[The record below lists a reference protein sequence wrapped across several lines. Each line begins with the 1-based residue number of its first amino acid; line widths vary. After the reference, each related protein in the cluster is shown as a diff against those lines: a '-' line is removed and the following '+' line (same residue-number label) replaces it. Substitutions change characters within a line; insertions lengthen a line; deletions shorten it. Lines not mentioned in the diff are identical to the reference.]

1 MTSKDDTKT
10 YLSKRE
16 IPQLFESLM
25 TGLMYHKPG
34 NHVDY
39 MLECLGKI
47 KDNKS
52 EAVRWNTFVDG
63 AKGQAPL
70 PPIQSQDA
78 PVLDREPTFTT
89 EVPLEMKRSSALPP
103 IATSPGAATASKQG
117 IPPPHTRFIFVIGG
131 PGSSKSEHCKRLTDR
146 YNGYVH
152 ISVGH
157 MLRRKIKKYTED
169 KWKMLADAVLNG
181 QQVPHE
187 TAFELVQAKISSK
200 VQKLS
205 DIQGFIIEGFPRG
218 MEHVQAFEKQFGA
231 VDLVLYLMC
240 DETRLRFRLEKRKDT
255 SGRSDD
261 TDVGITN
268 RLANFSSSVPVIMD
282 YFQQKGVLHQVN
294 CDRDVEEV
302 FYDVANLFDSRFFT
316 QDASDNSEQVGK
328 DTMSKPLPPIQTG
341 EKTETDKKDKPEAAE
356 EEEAVVSET
365 SGIMSAVNHLAGDDE
380 RKEDSAEKSIVD
392 KMAEEKAALGAE
404 GVAMM
409 DMFNKIEEGTPEDK
423 DKPESQ
429 PSDQPIVTEEPIT
442 SEEAY
447 ITGDKGRVPD
457 EDAVTEEPITSEEA
471 NITGDKG
478 RVPDEDAAEKLKKC
492 KIIFV
497 IGGPGSGKGTQCE
510 KLVDTYGFTHLSSGD
525 LLRAEVK
532 SGSERGQR
540 LTAIMEAGD
549 LVPQETVLELLKEH
563 MLAKADT
570 STGYLIDG
578 YPREVQQGIE
588 FEKQFAE
595 CTCALYFEVSDETM
609 TTRLLKRAETSGRVD
624 DNEETIKKR
633 LTTFHNATTPVVDHY
648 QQKNKIIKVSAE
660 TDPDSVFSCVK
671 DALKERGIES
681 QNSAEKLKK
690 CKIIF
695 VIGGPGSGKGT
706 QCEKLV
712 DTYGFTHLSSG
723 DLLRAEVKS
732 GSERGQRLTAIMEA
746 GDLVPQ
752 ETVLELLKEHMM
764 AKADTSTGYL
774 IDGYPREVQ
783 QGIEFE
789 KQIAECTCALYFE
802 VSDETMTTRLLK
814 RAETSG
820 RVDDNEETIKK
831 RLTTFHNATTPVVD
845 HYQQKN
851 KIITVSA
858 ETDPDSV
865 FSVVKDALKERGIEA
880 ASSAKQQRFIF
891 VIGGPGSGKKE
902 VAKKM
907 AAQYKLVHLSA
918 GELLRAFSELDTPES
933 KEAAQ
938 VIQAGSLVPQEVLFK
953 VMQEEVKT
961 NASAD
966 GFVIDGFPRTVAQ
979 AELFVSEFGYI
990 EGALF
995 LEGVREELLN
1005 NVSSRAE
1012 SSGRSDDSADV
1023 AGAKLDVFEAELPA
1037 VLGYLEKQNKAV
1049 KKELSFK
1056 DAADDVDMLLDVLNA
1071 FSASDK

>member
-409 DMFNKIEEGTPEDK
+409 DMFNKIEEVSTGTPEDK

-563 MLAKADT
+563 ML
-570 STGYLIDG
+570 
-578 YPREVQQGIE
+578 
-588 FEKQFAE
+588 
-595 CTCALYFEVSDETM
+595 
-609 TTRLLKRAETSGRVD
+609 
-624 DNEETIKKR
+624 
-633 LTTFHNATTPVVDHY
+633 
-648 QQKNKIIKVSAE
+648 
-660 TDPDSVFSCVK
+660 
-671 DALKERGIES
+671 
-681 QNSAEKLKK
+681 
-690 CKIIF
+690 
-695 VIGGPGSGKGT
+695 
-706 QCEKLV
+706 
-712 DTYGFTHLSSG
+712 
-723 DLLRAEVKS
+723 
-732 GSERGQRLTAIMEA
+732 
-746 GDLVPQ
+746 
-752 ETVLELLKEHMM
+752 